1 MTGRL
6 ATDFQELSRFI
17 LFSHHY
23 ADVFTLI
30 SWYEAL
36 FFSGEKKKTSG
47 IEQEQQR
54 CVKNLAWSNEH

>member
-6 ATDFQELSRFI
+6 ATDFQVLSRFI

-30 SWYEAL
+30 SWYEA
-36 FFSGEKKKTSG
+36 FFFLHKKKTSG